1 MENGLSEQ
9 FNFIGVGITIIV
21 IFLLSFLIDIESLK
35 MWVMGVGIWAPL
47 AFIFLK
53 ILTLVVAPL
62 SGSPL
67 YPLVG
72 LLFGFW
78 PGLLYVALGDF
89 LGFTICFGISRIF
102 GKKIAEKII
111 GDKDKNLL
119 SKIINH
125 VGTPKGFFHASLA
138 LFVSTEILSYGAGL
152 SKLPYLKFILI
163 LWPISLIVSIILVLL
178 GSNLIPS
185 NSSLVISAG
194 VPMLGALCIAI
205 GGSLF
210 VRAVK
215 AKI

>member
-1 MENGLSEQ
+1 MENSPSEQ
-9 FNFIGVGITIIV
+9 FNFVGIGVTIIV
-21 IFLLSFLIDIESLK
+21 IVLLSFLIDIESLK
-35 MWVMGVGIWAPL
+35 VWVIGVGVWAPL

-102 GKKIAEKII
+102 GRKIVEKMI
-111 GDKDKNLL
+111 GDKDKDLL

-125 VGTPKGFFHASLA
+125 IGTAKGFFQASLA
-138 LFVSTEILSYGAGL
+138 LFVSTETLSYGAGL

-163 LWPISLIVSIILVLL
+163 LWPISLVVSMILVFL
-178 GSNLIPS
+178 GSNLVPS
-185 NSSLVISAG
+185 NSSFVISVG
-194 VPMLGALCIAI
+194 VPILGAFCIII
-205 GGSLF
+205 GGLLF
-210 VRAVK
+210 ARSIK
-215 AKI
+215 EKI